1 MKSKP
6 TSEDIQRKY
15 LKRDSAWTEIQTK
28 LVHPENNSNKSGD
41 KDSDQSY
48 EDEYFSENFPNNKLK
63 TILQV
68 SEKYGISTNYRR
80 KSNISSGIKDKH
92 ASSRKTHFYEGLNP
106 NQVGKSSA
114 KQVSEIKNGNYLEVS
129 MESLQP
135 QNLKGSQGCV
145 INLNLQN
152 QSIKNAMRPQTT
164 NPNGQF

>member
-28 LVHPENNSNKSGD
+28 LVHLENNSNKSGE
-41 KDSDQSY
+41 KGSDQSY

-80 KSNISSGIKDKH
+80 KSNISSGSKDKV
-92 ASSRKTHFYEGLNP
+92 ASSRKTHFYEGFNQ

-114 KQVSEIKNGNYLEVS
+114 KQVSEINNGN
-129 MESLQP
+129 
-135 QNLKGSQGCV
+135 
-145 INLNLQN
+145 
-152 QSIKNAMRPQTT
+152 
-164 NPNGQF
+164 